1 MPKPVRRLSRSTAD
15 GARTGKSLFA
25 ACLSA
30 LSTCSENQE
39 SVSFLENRDIEGD
52 FDREA
57 EADDITSVP
66 FVMEDG
72 NPCGTRNLMER
83 FPPGRVSKDFVE
95 IV

>member
-1 MPKPVRRLSRSTAD
+1 M
-15 GARTGKSLFA
+15 G
-25 ACLSA
+25 SA
-30 LSTCSENQE
+30 QE